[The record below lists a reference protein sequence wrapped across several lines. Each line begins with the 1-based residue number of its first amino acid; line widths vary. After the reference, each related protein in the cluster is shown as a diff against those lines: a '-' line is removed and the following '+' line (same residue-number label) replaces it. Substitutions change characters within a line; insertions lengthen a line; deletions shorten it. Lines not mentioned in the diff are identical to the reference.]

1 MISAASS
8 LVAKC
13 VLVNIGFGKKKEQL
27 LGRLVGWLVYRN
39 LLLCG
44 MWVAGNTGAGSMCL
58 RLV

>member
-39 LLLCG
+39 LLLWG
-44 MWVAGNTGAGSMCL
+44 MWVGGNTAAGSMCL
-58 RLV
+58 RF